1 MQTKLD
7 EKSPTESQIKPR
19 FQMYDLHSL
28 HGQFSSCHFVISSL
42 KARNDISFLNSLGA
56 IFQIFRPRKEIL
68 SVPQKKN
75 PTFGASNCKNSR
87 KL

>member
-1 MQTKLD
+1 
-7 EKSPTESQIKPR
+7 
-19 FQMYDLHSL
+19 MYDLHSL

-68 SVPQKKN
+68 SVPQKKILLLVIQIVKTLVN
-75 PTFGASNCKNSR
+75 YNHYSLIEIIVSR
-87 KL
+87 